1 MKFDLVL
8 EETDFSCAAEWTAHQ
23 EAIIKGL
30 ISVDPFN
37 PVNPVKL
44 FSAVNYFNRR
54 NHEVWGIQHPV
65 RLPRAIHDSD
75 SAAYFTGVYPVQ
87 FTTVTAQRIS
97 LGFTPLAL

>member
-75 SAAYFTGVYPVQ
+75 SAAYFTGAASSV
-87 FTTVTAQRIS
+87 
-97 LGFTPLAL
+97 LAVPAP

>member
-44 FSAVNYFNRR
+44 FS
-54 NHEVWGIQHPV
+54 
-65 RLPRAIHDSD
+65 PREIADSD
-75 SAAYFTGVYPVQ
+75 SAAYFTGAASSV
-87 FTTVTAQRIS
+87 
-97 LGFTPLAL
+97 LAVPAP